1 MFDPVC
7 VKCSKPILAT
17 ETKVTVEQVDA
28 CTMVAARVPYHAACR
43 DQEAGEEDSR
53 SPGEHARRHHPR

>member
-1 MFDPVC
+1 MVDSVC

-43 DQEAGEEDSR
+43 DQEAGET
-53 SPGEHARRHHPR
+53 A